1 MPTHEPAH
9 QTAHQPAHEAPG
21 RWEPTHPARHDRE
34 LLAIYLNDH
43 LAGSAA
49 GLSRFRAAAR
59 AHRGTPA
66 GDVLAELAT
75 EIAEDRRTLRRL
87 MRELGVERQRLR
99 QVAAR
104 IAEKLSR
111 LKLNG
116 RVVRRSPLGSV
127 FDLEVLLMGVEGKAA
142 GWRSLQVL
150 APRDERLDGALL
162 EQLVQRADSQL
173 ERIEELRRTA
183 VAEALGGRRHERENV
198 AVSPRAT

>member
-1 MPTHEPAH
+1 MPHHHDA
-9 QTAHQPAHEAPG
+9 
-21 RWEPTHPARHDRE
+21 THPAQQDRE

-43 LAGSAA
+43 LAGAAA

-66 GDVLAELAT
+66 GDVLAQLAA
-75 EIAEDRRTLRRL
+75 EVAEDRRTLRGV
-87 MRELGVERQRLR
+87 MRELGVERQRVR
-99 QVAAR
+99 QLLGRVAERLA
-104 IAEKLSR
+104 R

-142 GWRSLQVL
+142 GWRALQVL
-150 APRDERLDGALL
+150 APGDDRLDGALL